1 MPATATQAELPV
13 LSGEQRNAEALKV
26 ALASL
31 VGSIVEWYDF
41 FLYVLATALVFREL
55 FFPQFSPLVGEIL
68 TFSTIAVGYVARPL
82 GAIFMGHFGDKL
94 GRKTML
100 VTSLVIMGAA
110 TTIIGLLPTFA
121 TIGVAAPIILAAARL
136 LQGFAVGGEVG
147 GAITMAVE
155 HAPDRRRGWFGGFPQ
170 LGVASGLVLA
180 NLILLACTAL
190 LTKEQFNA
198 FGWRIPFLLSVVLVL
213 IGIYV
218 RLKIS
223 ESPIFKFMK
232 KVGAET
238 RIPLVT
244 LFARAWKEI
253 AIVALSTLFTNV
265 MGFLGLFYMLAYA
278 TTKLGFTRP
287 TILTFLIIANVIEI
301 PATLYFAHLSDR
313 VGRRMVYL
321 WALGFAMVWG
331 AVFFPLVDTQTAI
344 AVFVAILVARLIIAA
359 IFGPQAALFSELF
372 ETNIRYS
379 GISVGYSISSI
390 IGAQTPWIAA
400 YLVGTTG
407 GSLGLSGLLFAAALI
422 SFVTALF
429 LWETYK
435 VDLQAKLD

>member
-1 MPATATQAELPV
+1 MAATATQAELPA
-13 LSGEQRNAEALKV
+13 LSEEQRNAEALKV

-110 TTIIGLLPTFA
+110 TAIIGLLPTFA

-180 NLILLACTAL
+180 NLILLTCTAL

-198 FGWRIPFLLSVVLVL
+198 FGWRIPFLLSVVLVF
-213 IGIYV
+213 IGIYI
-218 RLKIS
+218 RLQIS

-321 WALGFAMVWG
+321 WALGFSMVWG

>member
-1 MPATATQAELPV
+1 MAATAANANTSALTEA
-13 LSGEQRNAEALKV
+13 QRNSEALKV

-31 VGSIVEWYDF
+31 VGSTIEWYDF
-41 FLYVLATALVFREL
+41 FLYGTASALVFGDL
-55 FFPQFSPLVGEIL
+55 FFPTFSPLVGTL
-68 TFSTIAVGYVARPL
+68 LSFSTMAVGYIARPL
-82 GAIFMGHFGDKL
+82 GAIIMGHFGDKL

-100 VTSLVIMGAA
+100 VSSLVIMCVA
-110 TTIIGLLPTFA
+110 TTIIGLLPSFN
-121 TIGVAAPIILAAARL
+121 TIGIAAPVILVVARL

-180 NLILLACTAL
+180 NLILLICTAL
-190 LTKEQFNA
+190 LTKEQFNG
-198 FGWRIPFLLSVVLVL
+198 FGWRIPFLLSVVLVF
-213 IGIYV
+213 IGIYI
-218 RLKIS
+218 RLQIS

-301 PATLYFAHLSDR
+301 PATLYFA
-313 VGRRMVYL
+313 
-321 WALGFAMVWG
+321 
-331 AVFFPLVDTQTAI
+331 
-344 AVFVAILVARLIIAA
+344 
-359 IFGPQAALFSELF
+359 
-372 ETNIRYS
+372 
-379 GISVGYSISSI
+379 
-390 IGAQTPWIAA
+390 
-400 YLVGTTG
+400 
-407 GSLGLSGLLFAAALI
+407 
-422 SFVTALF
+422 
-429 LWETYK
+429 
-435 VDLQAKLD
+435 